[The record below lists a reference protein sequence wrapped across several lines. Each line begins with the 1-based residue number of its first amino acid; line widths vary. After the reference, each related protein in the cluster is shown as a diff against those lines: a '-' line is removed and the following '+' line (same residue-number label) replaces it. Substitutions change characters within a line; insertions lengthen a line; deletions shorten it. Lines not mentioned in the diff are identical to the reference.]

1 MIHWLLASKHAK
13 ACPYVWAKSLF
24 LPRYCFNSFFAAARH
39 FFRSRSVN
47 WG

>member
-1 MIHWLLASKHAK
+1 MIHWLLASKQAK
-13 ACPYVWAKSLF
+13 GMSHVWAKLLF
-24 LPRYCFNSFFAAARH
+24 LPHYRFISFLAAARH

>member
-1 MIHWLLASKHAK
+1 MIHWSLASKHAK
-13 ACPYVWAKSLF
+13 GMSLR
-24 LPRYCFNSFFAAARH
+24 LGEIATPRYCFNSFLAAARH